1 MINEIKYEISRINI
15 VCEDKSAKAGILEK
29 KGTLPLCSAL
39 YFSEEGMDIDVWL
52 EEDWNLVLSISNI
65 SNTNLIKPAVNTIL
79 NVYGSTTDFHEE
91 CELACIEYKV
101 TLQSDIPYR
110 SFDEIKS
117 ECSDSG
123 VIVMKRVVGIHQK
136 VKLEE
141 VVTDIEA
148 GAFNAL
154 GKAIDYYQGK
164 EKIYEEGERDF

>member
-79 NVYGSTTDFHEE
+79 NVSGSTTDFHEE

-110 SFDEIKS
+110 SFDGIKS

-164 EKIYEEGERDF
+164 EKKFETNK

>member
-15 VCEDKSAKAGILEK
+15 VCEDKAAKGGILEK
-29 KGTLPLCSAL
+29 KGTLPLCRAL
-39 YFSEEGMDIDVWL
+39 HFSEEGMDIDVWL
-52 EEDWNLVLSISNI
+52 GEEWNLILSITNI
-65 SNTNLIKPAVNTIL
+65 PDTKFIKSAVNTIL
-79 NVYGSTTDFHEE
+79 NVSGSSTDFHEE

-110 SFDEIKS
+110 SVDEIKS

-154 GKAIDYYQGK
+154 GKEIDYYQGK
-164 EKIYEEGERDF
+164 EKFYEEG